1 MKIERPEKFGGN
13 ISYSSYSDLESDF
26 AQKKLHPSDLKQS
39 VADYLIKI
47 ISPVRDKIVLKDEL
61 FEFRLKKAT

>member
-13 ISYSSYSDLESDF
+13 VSYYNYSDLESDF

-47 ISPVRDKIVLKDEL
+47 ISPVRDKIVLNEEL
-61 FEFRLKKAT
+61 FEVIKKNS

>member
-1 MKIERPEKFGGN
+1 
-13 ISYSSYSDLESDF
+13 LESDF

-47 ISPVRDKIVLKDEL
+47 ISPVRDKIVLNDEL
-61 FEFRLKKAT
+61 FEAIKKNS